1 KKAGI
6 HPIIGV
12 EFYMA
17 IDKRTDRR
25 PKIDNKA
32 HNLILLAE
40 NKKGYENLIQ
50 LVTRSNLE
58 GFYFRPRID
67 WELTEEYSE
76 GLICLT
82 SDLRGVVAHHLLAGQ
97 QEEAKASLKRL
108 QKIYGVESVFVELE
122 DHPQIES
129 QIIANELLIKLAQ
142 ECKAPLV
149 ATNDVHYP
157 SLDEAEAQDVLLCIK
172 DNRNINDTNRWRYT
186 DDFSLKSAEQM
197 IQAFAKHPEA
207 IANTLEIAKRCQVEF
222 DFGVNLIPHFPTP

>member
-1 KKAGI
+1 SVLEGLGSPDLYVKRAKELGQTSLAITDHGNMYGVIEFYKAAKKAGI

-67 WELTEEYSE
+67 WELMEEYSE

-82 SDLRGVVAHHLLAGQ
+82 SD
-97 QEEAKASLKRL
+97 
-108 QKIYGVESVFVELE
+108 
-122 DHPQIES
+122 
-129 QIIANELLIKLAQ
+129 
-142 ECKAPLV
+142 
-149 ATNDVHYP
+149 
-157 SLDEAEAQDVLLCIK
+157 
-172 DNRNINDTNRWRYT
+172 
-186 DDFSLKSAEQM
+186 
-197 IQAFAKHPEA
+197 
-207 IANTLEIAKRCQVEF
+207 
-222 DFGVNLIPHFPTP
+222 